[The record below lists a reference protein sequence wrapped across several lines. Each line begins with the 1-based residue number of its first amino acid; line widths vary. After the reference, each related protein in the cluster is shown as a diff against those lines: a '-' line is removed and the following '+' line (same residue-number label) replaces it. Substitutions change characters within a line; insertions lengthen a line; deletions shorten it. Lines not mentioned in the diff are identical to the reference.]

1 MKQRPAALVAARRS
15 LAGAL
20 PVHSPSS
27 PWGVRRRSSPELPPR
42 VARLARDV
50 FDALREPG
58 SAVDSALDAAA
69 LAERFAHASWTSAIA
84 AIAPMVT
91 WGAFAEHIQIR
102 VDNGAAS
109 PRAACE
115 AEENEPALVVAT
127 EARVSAE
134 AAAVEELQFLKTEVS
149 GAPMRRKSLI
159 FPGRP
164 KPLTPLHER
173 ISHGQSLLFGVALI
187 AVPPAAAV
195 AVPKRRDYLQEV
207 MAFTPTGA
215 SEADFAGGGSALP
228 RWEAA
233 PSPAPLFAA
242 ASVAPSP
249 SPTHAASAAP
259 VSIAATPAS
268 LSTSLVSVSLET
280 PLRSVCNG
288 SAAKLPPTPM
298 AALSATSGASATE
311 WATMSSSNASS
322 FCSAATPAAAT
333 PSPSCSAISVAT
345 PGLLAL
351 TGSKAVAVTTAAS
364 TRAVP
369 FFFSSDDSETET
381 TPPREL
387 MLSQTRVA
395 FPVPAAQLLPL
406 ESPRAQLARLE
417 RRLRSSR
424 RRSPLPPAELMSVE
438 AAAFAVAALHIS
450 ASDLSERNLPLSTP
464 ASSSSSRSA
473 AHANVVGGDDGRLG
487 AVALQWDAGSVT
499 DRKARRRRH
508 TQARKAAAAD
518 ACGRLGG
525 VCAGGGGGGGGFG
538 CVVA

>member
-1 MKQRPAALVAARRS
+1 V
-15 LAGAL
+15 
-20 PVHSPSS
+20 
-27 PWGVRRRSSPELPPR
+27 
-42 VARLARDV
+42 
-50 FDALREPG
+50 
-58 SAVDSALDAAA
+58 
-69 LAERFAHASWTSAIA
+69 TS
-84 AIAPMVT
+84 
-91 WGAFAEHIQIR
+91 
-102 VDNGAAS
+102 
-109 PRAACE
+109 
-115 AEENEPALVVAT
+115 
-127 EARVSAE
+127 
-134 AAAVEELQFLKTEVS
+134 
-149 GAPMRRKSLI
+149 
-159 FPGRP
+159 
-164 KPLTPLHER
+164 
-173 ISHGQSLLFGVALI
+173 
-187 AVPPAAAV
+187 
-195 AVPKRRDYLQEV
+195 
-207 MAFTPTGA
+207 
-215 SEADFAGGGSALP
+215 
-228 RWEAA
+228 
-233 PSPAPLFAA
+233 
-242 ASVAPSP
+242 
-249 SPTHAASAAP
+249 
-259 VSIAATPAS
+259 
-268 LSTSLVSVSLET
+268 
-280 PLRSVCNG
+280 
-288 SAAKLPPTPM
+288 
-298 AALSATSGASATE
+298 
-311 WATMSSSNASS
+311 
-322 FCSAATPAAAT
+322 
-333 PSPSCSAISVAT
+333 
-345 PGLLAL
+345 
-351 TGSKAVAVTTAAS
+351 AAS

-487 AVALQWDAGSVT
+487 WDAGSVT